1 MAEEGEHKGPDAV
14 IHELGGCGRFQIQ
27 FAVMIHTMNIVI
39 VWCLNS
45 MVFLTAVPKWWC
57 ADGQNLTEI
66 SDDTLEENCIV
77 QNETECSSFTFS
89 EDMDTIVDEVRKRS
103 L

>member
-1 MAEEGEHKGPDAV
+1 MAEVEEDHRGPDKI

-45 MVFLTAVPKWWC
+45 MVFLTTVPKWWC

-66 SDDTLEENCIV
+66 SLEEKCIV

-89 EDMDTIVDEVRKRS
+89 EEMDTIVDEVQKRN